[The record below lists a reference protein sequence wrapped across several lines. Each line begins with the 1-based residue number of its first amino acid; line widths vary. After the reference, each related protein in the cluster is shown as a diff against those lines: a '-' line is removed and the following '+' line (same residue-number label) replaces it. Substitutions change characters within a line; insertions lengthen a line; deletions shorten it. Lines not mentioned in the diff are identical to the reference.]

1 MAFESLEPELAAE
14 LNGVCAAQMSG
25 AYEPRMVY
33 QPGVGLQGVSRLG
46 KGPVVIDHNITRDQL
61 RALAT
66 HDYLTVFTPR
76 AHWFVTVTA
85 KALTEYADDHDTP
98 ALDPSPD

>member
-14 LNGVCAAQMSG
+14 LNGICKAQMSG
-25 AYEPRMVY
+25 EFLPRMVY
-33 QPGVGLQGVSRLG
+33 QPGVGLQAESRLG
-46 KGPVVIDHNITRDQL
+46 KGRVVIDDDVTRDQL

-76 AHWFVTVTA
+76 AHWFITVTA
-85 KALTEYADDHDTP
+85 KALTEYQGPDAD
-98 ALDPSPD
+98 